1 MPHNICS
8 FIPVTKVIN
17 DVLLKY
23 DNYHVLFIFVQLQ
36 FFIMSKCEQCI
47 IKQFNSLKSLT
58 TDELVRISKCKTSM
72 IIKKG
77 EVIFEEGEMLN
88 GVYCVKDGICKLSKL
103 SENGKDQIV
112 KMVVKGQLLGQR
124 SLISDE
130 SSNLQAVALND
141 MEVCFIPKSEILKD
155 LQNNSKFS
163 FDVLKEMAHDLKEA
177 DDVIVNMAQKHV
189 RQRLAETLVYIHDT
203 FGTNPDG
210 TLSILLSRE
219 DFANIVGTATES
231 AIRVLSQFKKDGLIS
246 SIGKQ
251 IKIED
256 LSGLKRVE

>member
-1 MPHNICS
+1 MG
-8 FIPVTKVIN
+8 
-17 DVLLKY
+17 
-23 DNYHVLFIFVQLQ
+23 
-36 FFIMSKCEQCI
+36 KCEQCI

-58 TDELVRISKCKTSM
+58 TDELMRISKCKTSR

-77 EVIFEEGEMLN
+77 EVIFEEGESIN

-124 SLISDE
+124 SLINGE
-130 SSNLQAVALND
+130 SSNLQATALND
-141 MEVCFIPKSEILKD
+141 MEVCFIPRSEIIKD
-155 LQNNSKFS
+155 LQSNPKFS
-163 FDVLKEMAHDLKEA
+163 FDVLQDMAKDLKEA
-177 DDVIVNMAQKHV
+177 DDVIVNMAQKSV
-189 RQRLAETLVYIHDT
+189 RQRLAESLIYIHDT

-231 AIRVLSQFKKDGLIS
+231 AIRVLSQFKKDGLITT
-246 SIGKQ
+246 IGKQ
-251 IKIED
+251 IKIENIE
-256 LSGLKRVE
+256 GLRRVE